1 MDYKEQIKSPQWQ
14 SRRLEILQRDDFTCQ
29 ICGCKDKTLHVHHL
43 RYVPGRE
50 IHEYE
55 DWELITL
62 CEQCHNEE
70 HHMAD
75 NLNFIFTFL
84 RNKGLTMYEIYS
96 WINDLAIHIQSGKE
110 DYLMR
115 IIGNSSGIKLK
126 ENDIRDLAQRRIKTK
141 TRHLDFA
148 G

>member
-1 MDYKEQIKSPQWQ
+1 MDYKEQIKSPKWQ
-14 SRRLEILQRDDFTCQ
+14 RRRLEILQRDDFTCQ

-43 RYVPGRE
+43 RYAPGRE

-62 CEQCHNEE
+62 CVQCHNEE

-96 WINDLAIHIQSGKE
+96 WVNDLAIHIQSGKE
-110 DYLMR
+110 DYLMK

-141 TRHLDFA
+141 TRYLDFA